1 MNKKIKSDLFRYT
14 GQDYNFKIYL
24 KYLFKSPAFLYTV
37 FFRKVNTEQKSF
49 ICLFIY
55 NYLVVYFIIRFLK
68 KQLLE
73 KDYI

>member
-14 GQDYNFKIYL
+14 GQDYKLKIYL

-37 FFRKVNTEQKSF
+37 FFRKVSTEQKSF

-55 NYLVVYFIIRFLK
+55 KLLSCIFHYQIPK